1 MLIYTYLFWLS
12 QISDGLIFYP
22 QLKIYKNEKLY
33 HVTNTQ
39 DLSYTISY
47 TIFDDEHRIR
57 SKLYDKGVDF
67 NFQIVNF
74 PFICSNI
81 PSYRVDLF
89 NPSGFIGQMI
99 AADEQTAY
107 ESFHDGQFEIFT
119 SNVFW
124 SAS

>member
-1 MLIYTYLFWLS
+1 MMLTRKR
-12 QISDGLIFYP
+12 
-22 QLKIYKNEKLY
+22 LK
-33 HVTNTQ
+33 
-39 DLSYTISY
+39 
-47 TIFDDEHRIR
+47 
-57 SKLYDKGVDF
+57 VDF

-107 ESFHDGQFEIFT
+107 ESFHDG
-119 SNVFW
+119 
-124 SAS
+124 

>member
-107 ESFHDGQFEIFT
+107 ESFHDG
-119 SNVFW
+119 
-124 SAS
+124 